1 MISYKVQLTSK
12 ADKDEAGIDP
22 SIRVYIFNH
31 KNKIVYKIAGEDI
44 IIVRLRNMETGIAAK
59 Y

>member
-1 MISYKVQLTSK
+1 VQLTSK

-31 KNKIVYKIAGEDI
+31 KNKIVYNIAGEDI

>member
-1 MISYKVQLTSK
+1 MISFKVQLTSK
-12 ADKDEAGIDP
+12 ADKDEAAIDP
-22 SIRVYIFNH
+22 LLRVYIFNH
-31 KNKIVYKIAGEDI
+31 KNKIVYKIAGEEI